1 MNYIIN
7 LIYEHGVWAM
17 FFIILIEYACFPISS
32 EIVLPFSGAVASV
45 QNVNYFVIVLLSIL
59 AGIIGT
65 TFCFFIGR
73 LGGTALIEAVIRKFP
88 KAESGLTSSQEK
100 FKKYGGFAVC
110 FGRLIPL
117 CRTYIAFIA
126 GASGQ
131 NPVVYII
138 SSLVGISIWNSI
150 LIGLGYIMRENW
162 SLASGYYDRY
172 KDVITPLLALAALF
186 IISHVRGKKESK
198 N

>member
-1 MNYIIN
+1 MNYLIN
-7 LIYEHGVWAM
+7 LINEHGVWAM

-32 EIVLPFSGAVASV
+32 EIVLPFSGAVASA
-45 QNVNYFVIVLLSIL
+45 QNVNYFVIVSLSII
-59 AGIIGT
+59 AGMIGT
-65 TFCFFIGR
+65 TFCFCIGR
-73 LGGTALIEAVIRKFP
+73 YGGTALIEAIIRKFP
-88 KAESGLTSSQEK
+88 KTEHGLTASQEK

-131 NPVVYII
+131 NPSVYIL
-138 SSLVGISIWNSI
+138 SSLIGISIWNSI

-162 SLASGYYDRY
+162 SLAVGYYDRY
-172 KDVITPLLALAALF
+172 KDVITPLLALGILF
-186 IISHVRGKKESK
+186 IISHVRGQKEE
-198 N
+198 

>member
-1 MNYIIN
+1 
-7 LIYEHGVWAM
+7 
-17 FFIILIEYACFPISS
+17 
-32 EIVLPFSGAVASV
+32 VASI
-45 QNVNYFVIVLLSIL
+45 QNINYFVIVLLSII

-65 TFCFFIGR
+65 TFCFYIGR
-73 LGGTALIEAVIRKFP
+73 LGGTALLDKIIKKFP
-88 KAESGLTSSQEK
+88 KSEHGLKASQEK

-110 FGRLIPL
+110 FGRLIPI

-131 NPVVYII
+131 NPTIYVL

-162 SLASGYYDRY
+162 DQAIGYYSRY
-172 KDVITPLLALAALF
+172 KDVITPLLALILLF
-186 IISHVRGKKESK
+186 LISHFRGKKLNKS
-198 N
+198 

>member
-1 MNYIIN
+1 MNYFIN

-32 EIVLPFSGAVASV
+32 EIVLPFSGAVASA
-45 QNVNYFVIVLLSIL
+45 QNVNYFVILFLSII

-65 TFCFFIGR
+65 TFCFCIGR
-73 LGGTALIEAVIRKFP
+73 FGGTALIETIIRKFP
-88 KAESGLTSSQEK
+88 KAEHGLKSSQDK

-131 NPVVYII
+131 NPTIYIF
-138 SSLVGISIWNSI
+138 SSLVGISIWNAI

-162 SLASGYYDRY
+162 GQTLEYYNRY
-172 KDVITPLLALAALF
+172 KDVITPLLALTILF
-186 IISHVRGKKESK
+186 VISHIRSKKES
-198 N
+198 

>member
-1 MNYIIN
+1 
-7 LIYEHGVWAM
+7 M

-32 EIVLPFSGAVASV
+32 EIVLPFSGAVASM
-45 QNVNYFVIVLLSIL
+45 QNVNYFMIVFLSIL

-65 TFCFFIGR
+65 TLCYLVGR
-73 LGGTALIEAVIRKFP
+73 LGGTPLIDTIIKKFP
-88 KAESGLTSSQEK
+88 KSEHGLKSSQDK

-110 FGRLIPL
+110 FGRLIPI

-131 NPVVYII
+131 KPTIYII
-138 SSLVGISIWNSI
+138 CSLIGITIWNSI

-162 SLASGYYDRY
+162 SLAIGYYNRY
-172 KDVITPLLALAALF
+172 KDIITPLIALILLF
-186 IISHVRGKKESK
+186 TISHLRSKKHIK